1 MKPIKDKLYWLYP
14 EGTVP
19 NSIIDYT
26 LEQLKDKERQAGRIG
41 KGKNDDMR
49 KVEKIPM
56 DEFDPLSVLLY
67 GYARKANDLV
77 WNYDLVGPCQFEML
91 YYENQGDQYDFHV
104 CLLYTSPSPRDED

>member
-41 KGKNDDMR
+41 KGKNDDRATNIVKLDTPKGGILVFPTFLMHAVKPIVSGKR
-49 KVEKIPM
+49 ISCVGWITGPM
-56 DEFDPLSVLLY
+56 L
-67 GYARKANDLV
+67 K
-77 WNYDLVGPCQFEML
+77 
-91 YYENQGDQYDFHV
+91 
-104 CLLYTSPSPRDED
+104 